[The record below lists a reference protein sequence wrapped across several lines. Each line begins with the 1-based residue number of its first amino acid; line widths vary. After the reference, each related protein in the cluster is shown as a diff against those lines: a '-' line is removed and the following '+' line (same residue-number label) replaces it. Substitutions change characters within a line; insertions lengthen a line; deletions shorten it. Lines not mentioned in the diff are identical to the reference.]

1 MCVYPCVSVDYPN
14 PLQNGFAG
22 DKFLS
27 GGGIVISFEQVSKY
41 SLQDISFHIPKGE
54 TVGLIGAS
62 GAGKTTLIKLA
73 CGLLAPDSGR
83 VYTLDRNPVFNRSR
97 YKDRVST
104 LIAGVPFLCREDTV
118 SQGLALIRSMYGIS
132 KSEFARRYDELA
144 ARLDFGKYER
154 QTVKNLSLGQ
164 RMRTELGAALIYEP
178 DLLLLDEPNVGLD
191 ENGKAALCSIL
202 TERCKAG
209 MTVLMTS
216 HDMIGISRM
225 CSRIA
230 LLDGGRLIFYGSE
243 DNLRSRYAPIDVMT
257 ITFCGK
263 LPDFED
269 LPLKSYS
276 LRGNSITLS
285 YNTNH
290 ITSAEILKLILRQTA
305 VTEVSIRK
313 PDLESIVSCLK
324 SGKEK
329 Q

>member
-1 MCVYPCVSVDYPN
+1 M
-14 PLQNGFAG
+14 
-22 DKFLS
+22 
-27 GGGIVISFEQVSKY
+27 ISFEQVSKY

-104 LIAGVPFLCREDTV
+104 LIAGVPLLCREDTV
-118 SQGLALIRSMYGIS
+118 SQGFALIRSMYGIS

-144 ARLDFGKYER
+144 ARLDFGRYER

-230 LLDGGRLIFYGSE
+230 LLDGSRLIFYGSE

>member
-1 MCVYPCVSVDYPN
+1 M
-14 PLQNGFAG
+14 
-22 DKFLS
+22 
-27 GGGIVISFEQVSKY
+27 ISFEQVSKY

-97 YKDRVST
+97 YKDGVST
-104 LIAGVPFLCREDTV
+104 LIAGVPLLCREDTV